1 MLLEVQH
8 VRKEFQNRTLAL
20 TDASFSVSQGDFVS
34 VIGPSGAGKTT
45 LFRILNGSLRCD
57 GGAILVNGDRKSTRL
72 NSSHSQQSRMPSSA

>member
-34 VIGPSGAGKTT
+34 STV
-45 LFRILNGSLRCD
+45 LF
-57 GGAILVNGDRKSTRL
+57 AVTAV
-72 NSSHSQQSRMPSSA
+72 PFW

>member
-45 LFRILNGSLRCD
+45 LFDAITYALYDLSL
-57 GGAILVNGDRKSTRL
+57 I
-72 NSSHSQQSRMPSSA
+72 HI

>member
-45 LFRILNGSLRCD
+45 LFLSL
-57 GGAILVNGDRKSTRL
+57 IHISEPTR
-72 NSSHSQQSRMPSSA
+72 H